1 MNYQELQNDFLQ
13 LENKSID
20 ELNDLLQK
28 YSKLITKGQ
37 MDKQLRTNFTDAIKI
52 RNAKK
57 KIESVTNK
65 NQSQKIY
72 YELNKQRLNAQMSLN
87 YQKQKEIHKEKIVCD
102 ICNGCYTYTNK
113 SHHNKSIKHKNALEE
128 N

>member
-20 ELNDLLQK
+20 ELNILLQK
-28 YSKLITKGQ
+28 YSKLITT
-37 MDKQLRTNFTDAIKI
+37 DKQLRTNFTNAIEI

-57 KIESVTNK
+57 KIESVINK

-72 YELNKQRLNAQMSLN
+72 YELNIL
-87 YQKQKEIHKEKIVCD
+87 
-102 ICNGCYTYTNK
+102 
-113 SHHNKSIKHKNALEE
+113 
-128 N
+128 